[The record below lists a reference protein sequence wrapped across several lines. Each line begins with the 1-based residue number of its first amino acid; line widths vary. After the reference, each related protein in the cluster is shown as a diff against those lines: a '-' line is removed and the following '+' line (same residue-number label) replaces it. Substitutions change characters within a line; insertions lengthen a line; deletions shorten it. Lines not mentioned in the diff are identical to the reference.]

1 MTTIEASL
9 TGTLRIIGI
18 LLLIWVVLR
27 LLRNRVGSGRK
38 RDHRWSEPDGRPK
51 GDVRIE
57 PVPGRKGT
65 NSGSEGQVS
74 DADYEEVK

>member
-1 MTTIEASL
+1 MTTFEASL

-27 LLRNRVGSGRK
+27 LLRNRIGSGRT
-38 RDHRWSEPDGRPK
+38 RDHHWSETDGRPK
-51 GDVRIE
+51 GEVRIE
-57 PVPGRKGT
+57 PAPGRKGT
-65 NSGSEGQVS
+65 NSGSESQVS